1 MSDVSLNKTTFDICL
16 ILCRNIGH
24 VTSVLLND
32 MLLWIIP
39 YLHICTIAPIS
50 IFVVTQRGSV
60 SIATTIQPIGGRVN
74 WTNHGGVFLHRS
86 ISLGRSRSRLRSLW
100 LLLLHWIL
108 CLAFFFET
116 DIRWRSC
123 LCDLR
128 KSFGPRRVLD
138 PWISP
143 TSIPIGFYPDDVTSV
158 HSSSRGLLNF
168 HTVLSS
174 NSPTYTVLPSGVTVI
189 SCGSWNP
196 WKKNHL
202 RNSMISATL
211 KIITGS

>member
-1 MSDVSLNKTTFDICL
+1 MSDVFLKKTTFDICL

-24 VTSVLLND
+24 VTSVFLND

-60 SIATTIQPIGGRVN
+60 SMATAIQPIGGRVN

-108 CLAFFFET
+108 CLAFLKQISIGVLVCAIFGSF
-116 DIRWRSC
+116 
-123 LCDLR
+123 
-128 KSFGPRRVLD
+128 FGPRRVLD

-143 TSIPIGFYPDDVTSV
+143 TSVPIGLYPYDVISV
-158 HSSSRGLLNF
+158 HSSSLGLLNF

-189 SCGSWNP
+189 SWGSWNP
-196 WKKNHL
+196 WKNNRL
-202 RNSMISATL
+202 RNIPWL
-211 KIITGS
+211 LRH